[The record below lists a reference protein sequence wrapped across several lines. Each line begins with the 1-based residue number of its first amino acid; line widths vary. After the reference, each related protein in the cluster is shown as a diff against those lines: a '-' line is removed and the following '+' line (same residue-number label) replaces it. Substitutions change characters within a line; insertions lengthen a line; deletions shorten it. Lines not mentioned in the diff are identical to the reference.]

1 MNRLY
6 AEGTLCRF
14 SAAAGKDRAHKSTEL
29 MNNNNHVFAK
39 AEETSNS
46 ARQHAWGQANNVLY
60 VYFHRSL
67 KTTTVG
73 SPVFCTCIIEHTY
86 ISALLFSHSAHLI
99 LTLGFGKSLVRER
112 TLKKN
117 DTYTARHYY
126 LADVQTIHP
135 LVALVLSK
143 RILHAREKD

>member
-1 MNRLY
+1 MPDNMH
-6 AEGTLCRF
+6 G
-14 SAAAGKDRAHKSTEL
+14 
-29 MNNNNHVFAK
+29 
-39 AEETSNS
+39 
-46 ARQHAWGQANNVLY
+46 ANNVLY

-73 SPVFCTCIIEHTY
+73 SPVFCTCIFEHTY

-112 TLKKN
+112 TVKKN

-135 LVALVLSK
+135 LVALDLSK
-143 RILHAREKD
+143 RILHAC

>member
-1 MNRLY
+1 MPDNMH
-6 AEGTLCRF
+6 G
-14 SAAAGKDRAHKSTEL
+14 
-29 MNNNNHVFAK
+29 
-39 AEETSNS
+39 
-46 ARQHAWGQANNVLY
+46 ANNVLY

-67 KTTTVG
+67 KTTTVVG
-73 SPVFCTCIIEHTY
+73 SPVFCTIALANLNTY

-135 LVALVLSK
+135 LVALDLSK
-143 RILHAREKD
+143 RILHEEN